1 VTLDSIESFFSYA
14 ALGLIVG
21 FGYYLA
27 QAMNASLVAKG
38 APRRAVMVID
48 GMRIVAAIIFFAWL
62 ANIGVLPVA
71 AAFAGFLCGR
81 MIAFQLMEPRD

>member
-1 VTLDSIESFFSYA
+1 MSLDTAETFFSYA

-27 QAMNASLVAKG
+27 QAMNASLLTKG
-38 APRRAVMVID
+38 VSRRAVIIID
-48 GMRIVAAIIFFAWL
+48 GMRIVTAIVFFAWL
-62 ANIGVLPVA
+62 ANLGVLPVA

-81 MIAFQLMEPRD
+81 TIALQLMEPPD